1 MHRALRYGRRTSRG
15 WSPCGGTKYGVVSL
29 MVKLAVVVR
38 VLGVRF
44 SYYAPTNLRRK
55 HMTREQK
62 KQVLEVRLNN
72 VKARGK
78 HTENPGVVR
87 KLERQLRN
95 LTN

>member
-1 MHRALRYGRRTSRG
+1 MDRIIVYETIDEVSITSR
-15 WSPCGGTKYGVVSL
+15 STNYGEISL
-29 MVKLAVVVR
+29 MVKPAVVVR
-38 VLGVRF
+38 VLSVRF
-44 SYYAPTNLRRK
+44 WYFTPTNLRRK
-55 HMTREQK
+55 YMTREQK

-78 HTENPGVVR
+78 HIENPGVVR